1 MARDA
6 ILGTAN
12 YLDRIAKM
20 ILKHTLKSKKKKN
33 KMMIT
38 VIFDLGDIIWTN
50 FHNFSQ

>member
-6 ILGTAN
+6 IMGTAN

-20 ILKHTLKSKKKKN
+20 ILKHTIKLKTKRI